1 MSAAAKPRL
10 ALALGDP
17 AGIGSEIV
25 LKTLADDALRA
36 AIQPIV
42 VGDAAVLAHQA
53 TALGLPF
60 VVGEGRLTLP
70 AEGWSCRLLD
80 CGAAAPAEIAWGIAS
95 AAGGRAVVAY
105 AKAAVALALAG
116 EADAVLAAPHTERA
130 VAMAGIPF
138 SGYPDL
144 VAAETGTPAERVF
157 LMLVAPGLLVVNATL
172 HIPLAEVPAAIT
184 PARVAAAIHAAEDAL
199 RMMGRPHPRV
209 AVCGL
214 NPHAGEG
221 GLFGS
226 EDEAVIRPTI
236 ARCRAEGIDVSG
248 PYPADALLADH
259 RHDVHVAMFHD
270 QAHVAVKVAAP
281 RRSTALSIG
290 TPILFGTVAHGS
302 AYDIAG
308 RGTADPTAFRNATG
322 LLAEHLAA
330 APARA

>member
-1 MSAAAKPRL
+1 M
-10 ALALGDP
+10 
-17 AGIGSEIV
+17 
-25 LKTLADDALRA
+25 
-36 AIQPIV
+36 
-42 VGDAAVLAHQA
+42 
-53 TALGLPF
+53 
-60 VVGEGRLTLP
+60 
-70 AEGWSCRLLD
+70 
-80 CGAAAPAEIAWGIAS
+80 
-95 AAGGRAVVAY
+95 VAY

-226 EDEAVIRPTI
+226 EDEAVIRRRSRAAVPRGSTSAAPIRPTRCSPTI
-236 ARCRAEGIDVSG
+236 ATTFTSRCSTT
-248 PYPADALLADH
+248 
-259 RHDVHVAMFHD
+259 
-270 QAHVAVKVAAP
+270 
-281 RRSTALSIG
+281 RRMSL
-290 TPILFGTVAHGS
+290 
-302 AYDIAG
+302 
-308 RGTADPTAFRNATG
+308 
-322 LLAEHLAA
+322 
-330 APARA
+330 